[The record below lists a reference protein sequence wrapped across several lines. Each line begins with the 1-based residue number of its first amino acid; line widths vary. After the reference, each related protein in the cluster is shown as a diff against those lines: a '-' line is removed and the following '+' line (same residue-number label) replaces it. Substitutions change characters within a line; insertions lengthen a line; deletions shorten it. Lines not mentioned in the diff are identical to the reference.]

1 MFCDSPRHCD
11 AAGGGVGQGM
21 GDAAAVADDVQ
32 PRIPGLQMFI
42 HGHFH
47 IVELDL
53 HAVEQGVV
61 VGGAGGDLIQRVEH
75 FDDAVQNSLGQ
86 HQT

>member
-1 MFCDSPRHCD
+1 
-11 AAGGGVGQGM
+11 M

-42 HGHFH
+42 HSHFH

-75 FDDAVQNSLGQ
+75 LDDAVQNPLGQ